1 MPGETERLL
10 DALADSLA
18 SFGLDTIE
26 TQSITLA
33 ITAAGQVTWW
43 PKRDG
48 WILWINASVATF
60 GVRIGADVGT
70 LPPPFG
76 SIYDDYV
83 IYANLGSAQTSVVL
97 RHKFKVGH
105 AINVRVSQQ
114 STVHMVVGYQTAVPT
129 LTGQG
134 QTTH

>member
-18 SFGLDTIE
+18 SFGLDSIE
-26 TQSITLA
+26 TQSVTLA
-33 ITAAGQVTWW
+33 ITGAGQVTWW

-48 WILWINASVATF
+48 WILWISANVATF

-70 LPPPFG
+70 IPPPVG
-76 SIYDDYV
+76 TIYDDYV
-83 IYANLGSAQTSVVL
+83 IYANLGSAQTAVVL
-97 RHKFKVGH
+97 RHRFNVGH
-105 AINVRVSQQ
+105 AINVRVAQQ
-114 STVHMVVGYQTAVPT
+114 SYVHMIVGYATAVPT

-134 QTTH
+134 IATQ